1 MIRFLSAV
9 ALAVVM
15 AVGSVVASGDV
26 SGSGLVGPVALDDAF
41 VSGIDLRSAESV
53 SGVVMAPGVTV
64 PASAWDLSVFVRFYK
79 ECDSYEDPADE
90 TMENSSSSAGW
101 NCVDTAQAILAGASL
116 AYCGQATILIAAAL
130 QAHVIGF
137 VCGLTFLG

>member
-26 SGSGLVGPVALDDAF
+26 SGSDLVGPVALDDAF
-41 VSGIDLRSAESV
+41 VSGIDLRPAESV

-101 NCVDTAQAILAGASL
+101 NCVDTAQAILAGASIG
-116 AYCGQATILIAAAL
+116 YCSQAGLLIAAVA
-130 QAHVIGF
+130 QAYVIGV
-137 VCGLTFLG
+137 VCGLTFFG